1 MKYSQQIDPTDIGF
15 TKHYFLH
22 DGEQKLMDQTVHYR
36 IYTFA
41 EAQALMGTYGFEYVA
56 EKDANQL
63 FLQFKKV
70 K

>member
-1 MKYSQQIDPTDIGF
+1 
-15 TKHYFLH
+15 
-22 DGEQKLMDQTVHYR
+22 
-36 IYTFA
+36 
-41 EAQALMGTYGFEYVA
+41 MGMYGFEYVA